1 MFDLQGK
8 KVMVLIAP
16 EGFRDEEYA
25 QTHAALKGAKAD
37 PVVVSAH
44 TGVCTGKL
52 GSIAHA
58 KMTVDDALN
67 EQWDGAALIGGPGA
81 DIYIDD
87 ERVHKIARKVAEDGN
102 VLAAICMA
110 PVILSHAGLLDGVD
124 ATVFPDE
131 AYEKDLVEHGANL
144 KKQAVVQSENNING
158 APLITG
164 NGPKAAFAFGL
175 QLTNA
180 LRGPIDDPF
189 GF

>member
-1 MFDLQGK
+1 M
-8 KVMVLIAP
+8 
-16 EGFRDEEYA
+16 
-25 QTHAALKGAKAD
+25 
-37 PVVVSAH
+37 
-44 TGVCTGKL
+44 
-52 GSIAHA
+52 
-58 KMTVDDALN
+58 
-67 EQWDGAALIGGPGA
+67 
-81 DIYIDD
+81 
-87 ERVHKIARKVAEDGN
+87 
-102 VLAAICMA
+102 LAAICMA